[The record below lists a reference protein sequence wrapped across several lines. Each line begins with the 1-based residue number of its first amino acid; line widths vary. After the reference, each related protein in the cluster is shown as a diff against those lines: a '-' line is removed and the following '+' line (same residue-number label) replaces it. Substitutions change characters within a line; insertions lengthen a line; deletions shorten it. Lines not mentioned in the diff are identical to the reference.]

1 MEPILEFSYTFE
13 GDKEEHIINLQIK
26 PDLLIITIELESKGL
41 YWYKELNSEEIR
53 KITSQMGSYKSLK
66 VFTDLLIKA
75 LCKKNNFLI
84 LHFYSLK
91 KIQELSQY
99 SVEINDESDIRRY
112 LILDYTNFEKVLYPI
127 PLNFLDNNPTK
138 ELMQRTI
145 LRLRNKINK
154 LKEENKNIMNNNS
167 IMNKSNLS
175 SYNENI
181 PINYNEFERLKKENE
196 TLLNKI
202 KILQT
207 KTVNDDIFKK
217 YNELSEKYD
226 TYKKMMENK
235 MKLLVTSLEE
245 LKQKESEAYLQEK
258 EKEKNRL
265 NSKNNN
271 NKNISKIAELEKKLE
286 ISSEQL
292 LNERKQN
299 LRVIEEKNYEIDSLK
314 KEIKTYKEQEKT
326 YKVKISNLEKDLE
339 REKKGS
345 AYYKNKTGTRTPSR
359 KAKSF
364 YSEGSV
370 SCNESYISSYSKKT
384 TTSYLKKN
392 LIPKNS
398 YQRAKNY
405 LPYNSKKKEVNRKN
419 SKSKNRS
426 RSGSKKSS
434 GSNSIVS
441 KSIKGPSTLYQ
452 RTYKSPYRY
461 EPNNN
466 RNSSKKNSKNKNRMS
481 PSKNLLKKN
490 NDSFLKKENNKKFE
504 IKNKIESNYEND
516 YNKDNSININ
526 LNNDNSINNID
537 LEKKDNLNED
547 SNNIA
552 DRLSRLQA
560 LISQVSGK

>member
-127 PLNFLDNNPTK
+127 PLNFLENNPTK

-181 PINYNEFERLKKENE
+181 PINYNEFEELKLENE
-196 TLLNKI
+196 NLRNKI
-202 KILQT
+202 KSFEKKNI
-207 KTVNDDIFKK
+207 NDDIYKK
-217 YNELSEKYD
+217 YNELLEKYE
-226 TYKKMMENK
+226 TYKNLMENK
-235 MKLLVTSLEE
+235 MKVLVSSLEE
-245 LKQKESEAYLQEK
+245 LKEKELEKLNQEK
-258 EKEKNRL
+258 EKDKNK
-265 NSKNNN
+265 SKVN
-271 NKNISKIAELEKKLE
+271 NKNISKILELEKKLE

-299 LRVIEEKNYEIDSLK
+299 SRLIEDKNREIDTLRKELK
-314 KEIKTYKEQEKT
+314 SYKDIEKT
-326 YKVKISNLEKDLE
+326 LKVKLTNLEKELE

-345 AYYKNKTGTRTPSR
+345 AYYKNKNTHNTPSR
-359 KAKSF
+359 KAKS
-364 YSEGSV
+364 YHSEGSV
-370 SCNESYISSYSKKT
+370 SFNDSYISSYSKKT

-392 LIPKNS
+392 LIPNAYKNS

-405 LPYNSKKKEVNRKN
+405 LPYNSKKDNIRKN
-419 SKSKNRS
+419 SKSKSRS

-434 GSNSIVS
+434 GSNSFVS
-441 KSIKGPSTLYQ
+441 KSIKGPNTVYQ

-461 EPNNN
+461 EPKKNNIKK
-466 RNSSKKNSKNKNRMS
+466 NSNSKNKKNKFS
-481 PSKNLLKKN
+481 PSKNLIKK
-490 NDSFLKKENNKKFE
+490 D
-504 IKNKIESNYEND
+504 
-516 YNKDNSININ
+516 
-526 LNNDNSINNID
+526 SINNIKNINKNVELNNGYD
-537 LEKKDNLNED
+537 YNDQINNNLKNNNNNIINNEIDKNDNLND
-547 SNNIA
+547 DNNNIA
-552 DRLSRLQA
+552 DRLSRIQA